1 MIFFVCNMVTLLIFI
16 LFDFEKILLADSQ
29 GGSSRGVNSLSGD
42 FPGIQNNV

>member
-1 MIFFVCNMVTLLIFI
+1 MIFFVCSMVALSIFI
-16 LFDFEKILLADSQ
+16 RFDFKKILLADLQ